1 MGICNVEF
9 TTDLKN
15 NSYTYINNECKQG
28 DTLILT
34 GTILDDGVKADL
46 TGFACRLNV
55 NKANGR
61 GYEIRDA
68 TVTVATG
75 TTFIKCPSSVTQ
87 FAGTLLL
94 EVQFIDKTNKLQKT
108 SFDIEIEVKHSVLA
122 DDVGNAPEVII
133 TALESL
139 TKQLNDIT
147 AKVQAAYNANT
158 TLTSTVNTANSTNS
172 ALVSNTSKATST
184 NTTLVNNTTEAKNTI
199 QALKDANGE
208 YTQHIKNTDI
218 HVTKTQQNN
227 WDNHIINQD
236 IHVTLDQKKKWDEYG
251 AKIIELTSII
261 DDGFYKDAVVI
272 DDENNTVV
280 DDEGNTIIV

>member
-15 NSYTYINNECKQG
+15 NSYNYTNDECKQG

-34 GTILDDGVKADL
+34 GIILDNGVMADL

-68 TVTVATG
+68 TITISNG
-75 TTFIKCPSSVTQ
+75 TIFIKCPGSVTQ
-87 FAGTLLL
+87 FAGALLL
-94 EVQFIDKTNKLQKT
+94 EVQFIDPINNLQKT

-122 DDVGNAPEVII
+122 DDVGNVPAVII

-147 AKVQAAYNANT
+147 TKVQEAYNANT
-158 TLTSTVNTANSTNS
+158 TLTGTIGNANNINDT
-172 ALVSNTSKATST
+172 LTSNTSKAQTT
-184 NTTLVNNTTEAKNTI
+184 NSSLVANTTEAKNTI
-199 QALKDANGE
+199 QDLKDINGE
-208 YTQHIKNTDI
+208 YTQHIKN
-218 HVTKTQQNN
+218 K
-227 WDNHIINQD
+227 D
-236 IHVTLDQKKKWDEYG
+236 IHVTLEDKTAWNLALENIAQIFRMLNIFGYY
-251 AKIIELTSII
+251 A
-261 DDGFYKDAVVI
+261 
-272 DDENNTVV
+272 DENE
-280 DDEGNTIIV
+280 DFYADENGDYYEG